1 MFAACS
7 KHDMPHKR
15 PPRLAGARHAPR
27 ALGRV
32 RALHGRSRSNCMV
45 LTRGGAF
52 AQGAFLNRRGRSE
65 YMARFPVFVV
75 TAEIGLRG
83 TCAYALALAQG
94 KR

>member
-1 MFAACS
+1 MA
-7 KHDMPHKR
+7 
-15 PPRLAGARHAPR
+15 
-27 ALGRV
+27 
-32 RALHGRSRSNCMV
+32 
-45 LTRGGAF
+45 LTRGGAV

-65 YMARFPVFVV
+65 YMSRFPVFVV